1 MYKNYIFDL
10 YGTLIDIH
18 TDEELAFLWEKLSVI
33 FRMLGINHSGNTLK
47 KLYQKLVL
55 QEQTN
60 TFEKAKMLYPKT
72 EISLHDIEI
81 SVENVIK
88 NLFMEQNVTI
98 EKQQIQDIAIFFRSL
113 SLEYIHLFAG
123 AAELLDRL
131 HSSGKKIYLLSNAQ
145 RVFTEPEMKMLGIYD
160 IFDGILYSS
169 DVGFKKPSNLFYQ
182 TLFDKFSLKKEDSV
196 MIGNE
201 QKADIEGAARFGIDS
216 MYIHTNQSAPLTGK
230 LPSGCKKLQNI
241 NEVF

>member
-1 MYKNYIFDL
+1 MLGVNY
-10 YGTLIDIH
+10 
-18 TDEELAFLWEKLSVI
+18 SVI
-33 FRMLGINHSGNTLK
+33 PLK

-55 QEQTN
+55 QEQAN
-60 TFEKAKMLYPKT
+60 AFEKAKALYPKL
-72 EISLHDIEI
+72 EIPLHDIEI

-88 NLFMEQNVTI
+88 TLFMEQNVTI

-123 AAELLDRL
+123 AADLLGRL
-131 HSSGKKIYLLSNAQ
+131 HSAGKKIYLLSNAQ

-182 TLFDKFSLKKEDSV
+182 ALFDKFSLGKEDSV

-201 QKADIEGAARFGIDS
+201 QTADIEGATRFGIDS
-216 MYIHTNQSAPLTGK
+216 MYIHTNQSTPLTGR
-230 LPSGCKKLQNI
+230 LPSRCRKIQSI